1 MKILSVSKLAPA
13 GAGRTR
19 RVQAFT
25 VAEMMVSVSIFALMA
40 LGIILTWMFGLR
52 YDEVICSKLGASDKS
67 RMGFDMLTRDIRGSK
82 WWKVGSCTLL
92 SADPVTNALTFTF
105 CTNQMDQVGN
115 AIRLSSSGDTNSP
128 AYVIYYFNTNNN
140 STNGCT
146 LYRMSNGVAQVQIIT
161 QNLTNSG
168 TLGNGVTN
176 TSLTF
181 QAQKFDGTLAQ
192 DWQYKYMLVTT
203 MEFCQ
208 YQYPLTMVGPG
219 YYFNY
224 YRIQL
229 KAASHCPN

>member
-1 MKILSVSKLAPA
+1 MKILSVSKPAPA
-13 GAGRTR
+13 GAGRAR

-25 VAEMMVSVSIFALMA
+25 VAEMMVSVSIFVLMA

-67 RMGFDMLTRDIRGSK
+67 RMGFDLLTRDIRGAK

-92 SADPVTNALTFTF
+92 SADPCTNAASFTY
-105 CTNQMDQVGN
+105 CTNAMNQVGN

-128 AYVIYYFNTNNN
+128 TYVIYYFNTNND

-146 LYRMSNGVAQVQIIT
+146 LYRMSNGVAQVQIVA

-181 QAQKFDGTLAQ
+181 QAQKFDGT
-192 DWQYKYMLVTT
+192 
-203 MEFCQ
+203 
-208 YQYPLTMVGPG
+208 
-219 YYFNY
+219 
-224 YRIQL
+224 
-229 KAASHCPN
+229 